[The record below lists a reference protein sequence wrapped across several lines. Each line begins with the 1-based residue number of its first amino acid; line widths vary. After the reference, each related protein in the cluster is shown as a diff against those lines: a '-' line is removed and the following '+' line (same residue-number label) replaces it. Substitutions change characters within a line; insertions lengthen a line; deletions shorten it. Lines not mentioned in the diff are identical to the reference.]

1 MFHRISDNNSSNFV
15 AGNSKYFY
23 ESDYMNELM
32 YGYENSTNEERAK
45 LNEFMT
51 ANDGVQIETYPC
63 TRLTTETGYEIR
75 CVSVSPF

>member
-1 MFHRISDNNSSNFV
+1 MLHRIGVNNSSDFV
-15 AGNSKYFY
+15 AGNPKYFY

-32 YGYENSTNEERAK
+32 YGYENSSSEERAK
-45 LNEFMT
+45 LNDFMT

-63 TRLTTETGYEIR
+63 ARLSTETGNEIR